1 MSPGSWYVHWGVNV
15 RTISGRLK
23 TKNFEVHSPEPIVKK
38 YKGKAIKL
46 SPLVDETVIRT
57 VPETPLSQVHN
68 CFRQLG
74 LRMVVVGKSRWT
86 GRPAFL
92 KSPRRS

>member
-1 MSPGSWYVHWGVNV
+1 MRLPKVVGV
-15 RTISGRLK
+15 RHGRLEK
-23 TKNFEVHSPEPIVKK
+23 LITKKSFVKHLHEGTLGHIVET
-38 YKGKAIKL
+38 
-46 SPLVDETVIRT
+46 SNDEALAAGGRDRDARG
-57 VPETPLSQVHN
+57 PRETPLSQVHN

-92 KSPRRS
+92 K